1 MDPIE
6 SIMEI
11 IEGKPKSKGKPKR
24 KWREIEQLKEKMALE
39 KEIEFYNGSF
49 DHLLEEVN

>member
-1 MDPIE
+1 MDTIE

-24 KWREIEQLKEKMALE
+24 KWREIEQLKEQMELE
-39 KEIEFYNGSF
+39 KELAFYEGELEA
-49 DHLLEEVN
+49 LLED